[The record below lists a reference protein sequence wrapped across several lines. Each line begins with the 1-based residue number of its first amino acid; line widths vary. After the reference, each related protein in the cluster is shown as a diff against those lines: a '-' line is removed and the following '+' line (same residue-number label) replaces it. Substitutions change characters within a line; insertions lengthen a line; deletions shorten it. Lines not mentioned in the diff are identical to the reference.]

1 MMTVITMGFPGG
13 SDNKESAYNAGNL
26 DSIPGSG
33 RSPGEGNGYP
43 CQYSGLEH
51 SMARGA
57 WWATQSMVLQRNT
70 TEQLLLSHRIMIII
84 TIIKLKKRKIC
95 NIHMKPQLIAISNL
109 YVHQEQLIVVVTVYT
124 LQWARGSSWM
134 CFEQGGTALQ
144 ADSSPSEP
152 PGKLLECCLWSFEQV
167 SFLIMVYSNRVWL
180 HASSRAAVTR
190 GDRFSPL
197 SSPYLV
203 LAVHSQYWCPET
215 LTLSPRSQC

>member
-26 DSIPGSG
+26 DSIPESG

-109 YVHQEQLIVVVTVYT
+109 YLHKEQLIVVVTVYT

-152 PGKLLECCLWSFEQV
+152 PGKLLECSVSGLLSRSPSWLWFVLIGCGCMLLHELQWLEGTDSHPFQV
-167 SFLIMVYSNRVWL
+167 PIWCWL
-180 HASSRAAVTR
+180 FILNIVVQK
-190 GDRFSPL
+190 P
-197 SSPYLV
+197 
-203 LAVHSQYWCPET
+203 
-215 LTLSPRSQC
+215 